1 MYGKIIGR
9 ALLQCDSY
17 KITILRA
24 NLKKRCANLQTAHL
38 VEIQTLLLLDA
49 ELSKQTPLLDPEAA
63 CLLCAG
69 SRKLQNN
76 RLLGLIHEGL

>member
-1 MYGKIIGR
+1 MRFVQNYNSACK
-9 ALLQCDSY
+9 S
-17 KITILRA
+17 
-24 NLKKRCANLQTAHL
+24 KKAVCKSTNRPFSRNSDP
-38 VEIQTLLLLDA
+38 LLLDA